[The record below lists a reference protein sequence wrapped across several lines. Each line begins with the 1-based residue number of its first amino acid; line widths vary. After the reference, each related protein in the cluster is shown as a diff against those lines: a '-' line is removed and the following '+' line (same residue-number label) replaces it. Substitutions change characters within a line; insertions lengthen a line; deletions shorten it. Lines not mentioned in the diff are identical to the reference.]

1 MQLSRTSFS
10 LLSNRPWINAKP
22 ITRTIIVSEEGYI
35 LQIYD
40 AAKAVMSSKIQ
51 PTIEKLNVAKTSA
64 AQQASMLKETSI
76 SKANELLST
85 QYGNMAIQGVDNTSI
100 LLNGLLD
107 RYFPPVEGEEETPG
121 ISHGHIRRKDHL
133 RWHYSFFII
142 IEISLD
148 RTGRANALFS

>member
-1 MQLSRTSFS
+1 
-10 LLSNRPWINAKP
+10 
-22 ITRTIIVSEEGYI
+22 
-35 LQIYD
+35 
-40 AAKAVMSSKIQ
+40 MSSKIQ

-133 RWHYSFFII
+133 R
-142 IEISLD
+142 
-148 RTGRANALFS
+148 